1 MERDLKG
8 LLELVLKSPFFRNR
22 TRVLLEDINE
32 HTYWVV
38 QRTSHTTWPTMYYDS
53 IRQSL
58 SSMIFRVAEHIWN
71 IDLINCNVS
80 MELQKCQ
87 YYQSFLNSILKECI
101 RMNFKVHII
110 KILPR
115 RCDTAVTQ
123 DVFFFLQGLVNKT
136 YFSIFG
142 YPFYFLLVEN
152 NDTVSWNVHCSINF
166 EPFAFIT
173 GPKNKLRKKSYVC

>member
-1 MERDLKG
+1 
-8 LLELVLKSPFFRNR
+8 
-22 TRVLLEDINE
+22 
-32 HTYWVV
+32 
-38 QRTSHTTWPTMYYDS
+38 
-53 IRQSL
+53 
-58 SSMIFRVAEHIWN
+58 
-71 IDLINCNVS
+71 
-80 MELQKCQ
+80 
-87 YYQSFLNSILKECI
+87 
-101 RMNFKVHII
+101 MNFKVHII